1 MCFLVHDVAVETICT
16 LAKSYFKPVQMA
28 LANSDRYGRS
38 LEHSKV
44 LYEGDTPI
52 LRLAWNKQDPSY
64 IGMPHCPAVVFPA
77 R

>member
-1 MCFLVHDVAVETICT
+1 
-16 LAKSYFKPVQMA
+16 MA
-28 LANSDRYGRS
+28 LANSDRFGRS

-64 IGMPHCPAVVFPA
+64 IGMSHCLAIAVWQEKNEEDSNA
-77 R
+77 ALLS